1 MFLTKK
7 VRVIKLRE
15 DAQLPTQGSEE
26 AAGFDVYY
34 SPAVPEENIVAIEPN
49 RTQILGTGIVMNIP
63 KGYHVEVRSRSGLAA
78 KHDVHVLNSPGTID
92 SDYTGEVKVIMH
104 NSSSIASM
112 QVNKGDRI
120 AQVLLRKNVKTKYVM
135 FDKSKETKRSSG
147 GFGSTGK

>member
-1 MFLTKK
+1 MC
-7 VRVIKLRE
+7 IIH
-15 DAQLPTQGSEE
+15 
-26 AAGFDVYY
+26 
-34 SPAVPEENIVAIEPN
+34 PAVPEENTVAIEPN

-78 KHDVHVLNSPGTID
+78 KHDIHVLNSPGTID
-92 SDYTGEVKVIMH
+92 SDYTGEVKVIIH